1 MDRKEGKIR
10 LAIPTIDLLE
20 CRKFKGGYY
29 EDSNNDTDNYCPEYE
44 DYEIDGG
51 KIDQSIIVEDSGN
64 GYDRE
69 DGFERDDNW
78 NDNQDDYDQYEDY
91 RAENDDTDGILSGN
105 DDTDKGKVVV
115 DDSVP
120 KEIQDQIDSLLS
132 RLPAVISNQNVKIIS
147 NPELLDLIL
156 SEKGEKASGTFLHAG
171 YVLPDGTV
179 VKEDTVLLGN
189 GADISTVQEE
199 LVHCWQM
206 NNCFE
211 DGATTNNSLS
221 AMEFQSSVIQYIH
234 A

>member
-1 MDRKEGKIR
+1 MDRQEVKIR

-120 KEIQDQIDSLLS
+120 KEIQDQMDSLLNS
-132 RLPAVISNQNVKIIS
+132 LPSAISNQDVRIIS
-147 NPELLDLIL
+147 NPELLDTLAAKWGV
-156 SEKGEKASGTFLHAG
+156 EAKGAFLREG

-179 VKEDTVLLGN
+179 LKEDTVLLGN
-189 GADISTVQEE
+189 GADISTVQQE
-199 LVHCWQM
+199 LIHGWQRSE
-206 NNCFE
+206 CFKE
-211 DGATTNNSLS
+211 GATTNNSLS
-221 AMEFQSSVIQYIH
+221 AMEFQDYK
-234 A
+234 